1 MRPQATAPAELVVTG
16 AAAEGGVAGRLQL
29 ARGLECHV
37 ALRAADE
44 VWERGDCDA
53 VLGLPGLQ
61 PLQRLLAD
69 RAQELATGEAAG
81 ALPPYAV
88 AMGGAVTC
96 AQPCL
101 SLL

>member
-1 MRPQATAPAELVVTG
+1 
-16 AAAEGGVAGRLQL
+16 
-29 ARGLECHV
+29 
-37 ALRAADE
+37 
-44 VWERGDCDA
+44 
-53 VLGLPGLQ
+53 LPGLQ